1 MCFRFVAQNNVK
13 ENKTKTKI
21 DVFSHFS
28 FVRQK
33 KKKKKPKTN
42 TIFFII
48 FSKAVNSGG

>member
-1 MCFRFVAQNNVK
+1 MRFRFVAQNNVK

-33 KKKKKPKTN
+33 KKKKPKTN

>member
-1 MCFRFVAQNNVK
+1 MRFRFVAQNNVK

-33 KKKKKPKTN
+33 KKKTKNKYD
-42 TIFFII
+42 ILYYF
-48 FSKAVNSGG
+48 

>member
-1 MCFRFVAQNNVK
+1 MRFRFVAQNNVK

-33 KKKKKPKTN
+33 KKKPKTN